1 MKKFQ
6 FSLQALQT
14 LRERQEQQA
23 LQEYSHALNAWETAR
38 DHVEAVHREL
48 AAAWAERQRGALEDC
63 SAGELDRS
71 HAYCQSIERRKQAA
85 EHAMKVARNRASQV
99 FTKLLAARQARA
111 MVDKFFENK
120 KRDHDRERRRHEQH
134 SLDEMVNHQNA
145 LGALFAIQS
154 DNLWN

>member
-14 LRERQEQQA
+14 LREQQEQQA
-23 LQEYSHALNAWETAR
+23 LQEYSQALNAWERAR

-48 AAAWAERQRGALEDC
+48 AAAWAERQRGVLENC

-71 HAYCQSIERRKQAA
+71 HAYCQAIERRKQAA

>member
-23 LQEYSHALNAWETAR
+23 LQEYSNALNAWERAR
-38 DHVEAVHREL
+38 DHVEAIQKEL
-48 AAAWAERQRGALEDC
+48 AAAWAERQQNALGHC
-63 SAGELDRS
+63 AAGELDRH
-71 HAYCQSIERRKQAA
+71 HAYCQSVERRKHAA

-111 MVDKFFENK
+111 MVDKFFENQ
-120 KRDHDRERRRHEQH
+120 KRDHNRECRRHEQH

-145 LGALFAIQS
+145 LRALLSMKS
-154 DNLWN
+154 DHLWN

>member
-23 LQEYSHALNAWETAR
+23 LQEYSNALTAWERAR
-38 DHVEAVHREL
+38 DHVEAVHKEL
-48 AAAWAERQRGALEDC
+48 AAAWAERQRSALASC

-71 HAYCQSIERRKQAA
+71 HAYCQSLERRKQAA

-111 MVDKFFENK
+111 VVDKFFENQ
-120 KRDHDRERRRHEQH
+120 KRDHEVERRRHEQH
-134 SLDEMVNHQNA
+134 SLDEMVNHPNA
-145 LGALFAIQS
+145 WGALFGMKS